1 MYVIT
6 GSTGNTGRTVAET
19 LLSKG
24 EKVRAIGRSASRL
37 QPLTTKGAEAFVAD
51 LSDAK
56 ALTKAF
62 KGARAVYAMIPPNVT
77 STDYRAEQ
85 ERIGDAIAKAVKDA
99 GVEFVVSLS
108 SVGADKSEGT
118 GPVAGLH
125 SFEKKLNEIKG
136 LNVLHLR
143 PGYFMENTLAQI
155 QPVRLIQASAGPL
168 RPGLKLPMI
177 ATRDI
182 GTAAADALL
191 QLNFRGQQ
199 VRELLGQRDLDYT
212 EVAHVIGAAIG
223 EPDLGYVQVSD
234 DQFVSAVQQAGMSKH
249 VADLILEMAKSLNS
263 GYMVALEPRSAK
275 NTTPTT
281 FETFV
286 AEEFIPAYRQTAA
299 A

>member
-6 GSTGNTGRTVAET
+6 GATGNSGRTIAET

-37 QPLTTKGAEAFVAD
+37 QPLTPKGAEAFVAD

-56 ALTKAF
+56 ALAKAF

-85 ERIGDAIAKAVKDA
+85 ERIADAIAKAVKDA
-99 GVEFVVSLS
+99 SVEFVVSLS
-108 SVGADKSEGT
+108 SVGADKPEST

-125 SFEKKLNEIKG
+125 SFEKKLNAIKG

-155 QPVRLIQASAGPL
+155 QPIRMIQASAGPL
-168 RPGLKLPMI
+168 HPDLKLPMI

-182 GTAAADALL
+182 GSAAADALL
-191 QLNFRGQQ
+191 KLDFHGQQ
-199 VRELLGQRDLDYT
+199 IRELLGQRDLDYT
-212 EVAHVIGAAIG
+212 EVAGLIGDAIG
-223 EPDLGYVQVSD
+223 EPDLPYVQVSD
-234 DQFVSAVQQAGMSKH
+234 DQFVSAVQQAGMSKNM
-249 VADLILEMAKSLNS
+249 ADLILEMAKSLNS

-286 AEEFIPAYRQTAA
+286 AEEFLPAYRQTAA

>member
-62 KGARAVYAMIPPNVT
+62 KGARAVYAMVPPNVT

-85 ERIGDAIAKAVKDA
+85 ELLGDAIAKAVKDA
-99 GVEFVVSLS
+99 GVEFAVSLS
-108 SVGADKSEGT
+108 SVGADKPEGT

-155 QPVRLIQASAGPL
+155 QPIRLIQASAGPL
-168 RPGLKLPMI
+168 RPDLKVPMI

-182 GTAAADALL
+182 GAAAADALL

-199 VRELLGQRDLDYT
+199 IRELLGQRDLDYT
-212 EVAHVIGAAIG
+212 EVAGVIGDAIG
-223 EPDLGYVQVSD
+223 ESNLPYVQVSD
-234 DQFVSAVQQAGMSKH
+234 DQFVSAVQQAGMSKNM
-249 VADLILEMAKSLNS
+249 ADLILEMAKALNS
-263 GYMVALEPRSAK
+263 GYMVALETRSAK
-275 NTTPTT
+275 NSTPTT

>member
-6 GSTGNTGRTVAET
+6 GATGNTGRTVVEV

-24 EKVRAIGRSASRL
+24 KKVRAIGRSSARL
-37 QPLTTKGAEAFVAD
+37 QALTAKGAEAFVAE

-62 KGARAVYAMIPPNVT
+62 KGARALYAMIPPIVT

-85 ERIGDAIAKAVKDA
+85 ERIGDAIAKAVKDS

-108 SVGADKSEGT
+108 SVGADKPEGT

-125 SFEKKLNEIKG
+125 RFEKKLNAIKG
-136 LNVLHLR
+136 LNLLHLR

-155 QPVRLIQASAGPL
+155 QPIRLIHASAGPL
-168 RPGLKLPMI
+168 RPDLKLPMI

-182 GTAAADALL
+182 GTAAAEALL
-191 QLNFRGQQ
+191 KLDFRGQQ
-199 VRELLGQRDLDYT
+199 VRELLGPRDLDYT
-212 EVAHVIGAAIG
+212 EVARILGEAIG
-223 EPDLGYVQVSD
+223 EPGLPYVQVSD
-234 DQFVSAVQQAGMSKH
+234 DQFISAVQQAGMSRNM
-249 VADLILEMAKSLNS
+249 ADLILEMSKALNA
-263 GYMVALEPRSAK
+263 GFMKALEPRSAA

-281 FETFV
+281 YETFV
-286 AEEFIPAYRQTAA
+286 AEEFVPAYRQVGVA
-299 A
+299 